1 MNLIEYFQD
10 QTDVLNENKYFI
22 GLMMIMVNIG
32 ARFIIDEL
40 NDEHRKIF
48 KNLYFRRAVIFA
60 VIFMATR
67 DIIIAFVVTGIFI
80 LLVLE
85 TIPEPV
91 EEDGDR
97 GGSSFAKKELEK
109 EIDKLKVIKDLH
121 YRG

>member
-10 QTDVLNENKYFI
+10 QSDILNENKYFI

-48 KNLYFRRAVIFA
+48 KNSYFRRAVIFA

-67 DIIIAFVVTGIFI
+67 DIMIAFVVTGIFI
-80 LLVLE
+80 LLVLAAA
-85 TIPEPV
+85 IN
-91 EEDGDR
+91 
-97 GGSSFAKKELEK
+97 SWAISFASSGSKSNGKSIFLPS
-109 EIDKLKVIKDLH
+109 I
-121 YRG
+121 

>member
-48 KNLYFRRAVIFA
+48 KNLLTSEELLYLPLYLWLQE
-60 VIFMATR
+60 
-67 DIIIAFVVTGIFI
+67 I
-80 LLVLE
+80 L
-85 TIPEPV
+85 
-91 EEDGDR
+91 
-97 GGSSFAKKELEK
+97 
-109 EIDKLKVIKDLH
+109 
-121 YRG
+121 

>member
-48 KNLYFRRAVIFA
+48 KNSYFRRAVIFA

-67 DIIIAFVVTGIFI
+67 DIMIAFVVTGIFI
-80 LLVLE
+80 LLVLK
-85 TIPEPV
+85 
-91 EEDGDR
+91 G
-97 GGSSFAKKELEK
+97 
-109 EIDKLKVIKDLH
+109 KL
-121 YRG
+121 Y